1 MKLSTYWRVFPT
13 LKEELLDSFG
23 RDGYLKLKVGKDC
36 IRKSIYGN
44 SEFVDYAKK
53 VEGAFKVWKDSQWT
67 KLNGINKGDNPKT
80 FIIEISSAL
89 LQKFSDISLIDKYDV
104 YQCLMSYWEETMQDD
119 VYAIAFDG
127 WEAGNGI
134 EREMVKKK
142 DGTTTGKMKSYEGRI
157 IPKKLI
163 IEKYFPEEQRAINR
177 FENERDE
184 VNRLMDELKEEHG
197 GDEGLLCEV
206 INDKGNITK
215 GDLQKRINEIERD
228 KELADEVKVLQ
239 QYEKLMASEATYNT
253 AIKNVVVALEK
264 AVFDKYDDLSIDEI
278 KELVVEK
285 KWCYTIFDAVDSIY
299 SAISHR
305 LANRITELVE
315 RYEETLPHVA
325 EEVAVYE
332 VKVKTHLERMGF
344 TWN

>member
-1 MKLSTYWRVFPT
+1 
-13 LKEELLDSFG
+13 
-23 RDGYLKLKVGKDC
+23 
-36 IRKSIYGN
+36 
-44 SEFVDYAKK
+44 
-53 VEGAFKVWKDSQWT
+53 
-67 KLNGINKGDNPKT
+67 
-80 FIIEISSAL
+80 
-89 LQKFSDISLIDKYDV
+89 
-104 YQCLMSYWEETMQDD
+104 
-119 VYAIAFDG
+119 
-127 WEAGNGI
+127 
-134 EREMVKKK
+134 
-142 DGTTTGKMKSYEGRI
+142 
-157 IPKKLI
+157 
-163 IEKYFPEEQRAINR
+163 
-177 FENERDE
+177 
-184 VNRLMDELKEEHG
+184 
-197 GDEGLLCEV
+197 
-206 INDKGNITK
+206 
-215 GDLQKRINEIERD
+215 
-228 KELADEVKVLQ
+228 
-239 QYEKLMASEATYNT
+239 MASEATYNT